1 MDGAVMIAKNGTIT
15 AKGEVIAEKGVR
27 TNTIKG
33 LDTNNPIGV
42 QLSQNKVEVLNNDN
56 VVAAID
62 EKGSA
67 KFKDVSVD
75 TYTDATSSAAI
86 IAAEDNYEEN
96 GILSP
101 AIQTNAA
108 AAGNGILPAKN
119 DTVVIYNEKIG
130 PKSLVYVTAT
140 SKTYNHNLYVAEKKS
155 CTPEEKL
162 EDNCKP
168 YFTVHID
175 GVVKDAIS
183 FNWSI
188 VN

>member
-1 MDGAVMIAKNGTIT
+1 
-15 AKGEVIAEKGVR
+15 
-27 TNTIKG
+27 
-33 LDTNNPIGV
+33 
-42 QLSQNKVEVLNNDN
+42 
-56 VVAAID
+56 
-62 EKGSA
+62 
-67 KFKDVSVD
+67 
-75 TYTDATSSAAI
+75 
-86 IAAEDNYEEN
+86 
-96 GILSP
+96 
-101 AIQTNAA
+101 
-108 AAGNGILPAKN
+108 
-119 DTVVIYNEKIG
+119 
-130 PKSLVYVTAT
+130 VTAT